1 MPEESTAE
9 KDTGK
14 PKRLRSDAARNRA
27 RLLDVAYEAFAA
39 DGLAVPIDE
48 IARRAGVGAGTVYRH
63 FPTKEALFQAIIT
76 NRMEQLV
83 AFADA
88 LAAERSPGDALF
100 GFLAMLV
107 AEGARD
113 QGLVDGLAGV
123 GVDVDDVAQGTEQHF
138 MDALGG
144 LLTRAQAAGA
154 VRPDVDVRDVKTL
167 LVGCQA
173 MQRYSGDDDATGR
186 LLAIIR
192 DGLATPAR

>member
-1 MPEESTAE
+1 MPEEKTPR
-9 KDTGK
+9 K
-14 PKRLRSDAARNRA
+14 LRSDAARNRA

-63 FPTKEALFQAIIT
+63 FPTKEALFEAIVA

-83 AFADA
+83 DYADTLTDSQA
-88 LAAERSPGDALF
+88 PGDALF
-100 GFLAMLV
+100 AFLATMV
-107 AEGARD
+107 AEGAKD
-113 QGLVDGLAGV
+113 QGLVDALAGV
-123 GVDVDDVAQGTEQHF
+123 GVDFSQLAQGADQRF
-138 MDALGG
+138 RDALGG
-144 LLTRAQAAGA
+144 LLARAQEAGA

-173 MQRYSGDDDATGR
+173 MQRYSNDSAVTDR

-192 DGLATPAR
+192 DGLTSGRGLSSTA